1 MEALQKRINNLT
13 AREVNGVYKPLM
25 EPGREIEYA
34 VEDIRDMLD
43 AILDDGI
50 EYADA
55 ARSHINDL
63 RRKYNGNNNLRVSNG
78 IAKGVA
84 ARADAILNDIIALKT
99 KRPRGNSPGL
109 ERKSRKSRKSKK
121 QRKAKKSRKL

>member
-50 EYADA
+50 EYVDA

-84 ARADAILNDIIALKT
+84 DRADAILNDIMALKT
-99 KRPRGNSPGL
+99 KRPRGGSP
-109 ERKSRKSRKSKK
+109 EVTRKTRKSRKSKK

>member
-1 MEALQKRINNLT
+1 
-13 AREVNGVYKPLM
+13 M

-84 ARADAILNDIIALKT
+84 ARADAILNDIILLKGI
-99 KRPRGNSPGL
+99 KRPRGGSPGL

>member
-50 EYADA
+50 QYADA

-63 RRKYNGNNNLRVSNG
+63 RGKYNGNNNLRVSNG

-99 KRPRGNSPGL
+99 KRARGGSPGV
-109 ERKSRKSRKSKK
+109 ERKSRKSRKSNK